1 MELDPAGLL
10 PALPAS
16 YWRDHPEAP
25 TGSGLIAASAGG
37 VLVERGGRRL
47 LIGVGLGSNI
57 LPASLGTS
65 RGGALLS
72 TLRAL
77 RVPPAS
83 VDTVA
88 FTHLHTDHTGLGFVR
103 DRDQVLRK
111 ASPRSGCRRHGG
123 GGADGLS
130 RTESA
135 GRTGLA
141 AAHLLG
147 RLRCAALEC
156 SCRSGFARSVP
167 GDVIPPWAY
176 HRLPVILL

>member
-1 MELDPAGLL
+1 MHRRMPVRAHAPTWPPATPPAAHTPDRIDAPKNAADVPNVVDAAMELDPAGLL

-16 YWRDHPEAP
+16 YWRDHPEAL

-88 FTHLHTDHTGLGFVR
+88 FTHLHTDHT
-103 DRDQVLRK
+103 
-111 ASPRSGCRRHGG
+111 ASGSSKTATKCCARRPRGAGAGG
-123 GGADGLS
+123 TVAVAV
-130 RTESA
+130 TA
-135 GRTGLA
+135 
-141 AAHLLG
+141 
-147 RLRCAALEC
+147 
-156 SCRSGFARSVP
+156 
-167 GDVIPPWAY
+167 
-176 HRLPVILL
+176 

>member
-1 MELDPAGLL
+1 MPNVVDAAMELDPAGFL

-16 YWRDHPEAP
+16 YWRDHPEAL

-88 FTHLHTDHTGLGFVR
+88 FTHLHTDHT
-103 DRDQVLRK
+103 
-111 ASPRSGCRRHGG
+111 ASGSSGTATKCCARRSPAPTTWWRAPSGPRSGGVPSMWGRRPGTASWCRCPASHG
-123 GGADGLS
+123 ASSTAPAPAS
-130 RTESA
+130 R
-135 GRTGLA
+135 
-141 AAHLLG
+141 
-147 RLRCAALEC
+147 
-156 SCRSGFARSVP
+156 
-167 GDVIPPWAY
+167 
-176 HRLPVILL
+176 